1 MTFGIIVAVIGAL
14 SFAAASVLQA
24 LGAERV
30 AQRAQHRT
38 ELRSNTPHPTLRS
51 TAATMLT
58 VPFLVGFV
66 FDIVGFVAT
75 IVSARL
81 IPLFLSQTIIS
92 ARMVATAVLA
102 AIADAPQMPV
112 PTPMSVRTS
121 RPTPNRRPMS
131 EAPPSATARL
141 ANITGSDD
149 AYVFAYR
156 SLEVHAYVLAE
167 PVPHVLYTTFGVSRV
182 ASSQPTAGTQTELTM
197 RVPGAPALPQQWPAD
212 VLAHA
217 ARDEI
222 EPGVGERSEHRHR
235 AGRPRLP
242 DRLDLGDAA
251 PPALAEGAPGLE
263 GPEERE
269 AARQDRGDERVVIG
283 VGLGG
288 GHGGLAED
296 AVDADAEGALKP
308 LDRLHGA

>member
-58 VPFLVGFV
+58 VPFLIGFA

-102 AIADAPQMPV
+102 AIVLKVSLTWREWVSGAVAV
-112 PTPMSVRTS
+112 SYTHLTLPTKRIV
-121 RPTPNRRPMS
+121 
-131 EAPPSATARL
+131 
-141 ANITGSDD
+141 
-149 AYVFAYR
+149 
-156 SLEVHAYVLAE
+156 
-167 PVPHVLYTTFGVSRV
+167 
-182 ASSQPTAGTQTELTM
+182 
-197 RVPGAPALPQQWPAD
+197 
-212 VLAHA
+212 
-217 ARDEI
+217 
-222 EPGVGERSEHRHR
+222 
-235 AGRPRLP
+235 
-242 DRLDLGDAA
+242 
-251 PPALAEGAPGLE
+251 
-263 GPEERE
+263 
-269 AARQDRGDERVVIG
+269 
-283 VGLGG
+283 
-288 GHGGLAED
+288 
-296 AVDADAEGALKP
+296 
-308 LDRLHGA
+308 

>member
-58 VPFLVGFV
+58 VPFLIGFA

-102 AIADAPQMPV
+102 AIVLKVSLTWREWVSGAVVILSLILLAISAGREGSDYDAWMGWATLVAGPLLIVIGIVGARVLKRRIAAFAGLIAGAIFGVMAV
-112 PTPMSVRTS
+112 AS
-121 RPTPNRRPMS
+121 RVLTGVSPLQPGVLFTDPALYALLIS
-131 EAPPSATARL
+131 GIGGFYLFTVAL
-141 ANITGSDD
+141 QTGSVNGAAAALVVGQTVLPGAVGIIFLGD
-149 AYVFAYR
+149 VTR
-156 SLEVHAYVLAE
+156 SGWGPAAIVAFVAA
-167 PVPHVLYTTFGVSRV
+167 VVGGVIL
-182 ASSQPTAGTQTELTM
+182 ASSGAVTAVEKAESVNL
-197 RVPGAPALPQQWPAD
+197 PA
-212 VLAHA
+212 
-217 ARDEI
+217 
-222 EPGVGERSEHRHR
+222 GY
-235 AGRPRLP
+235 
-242 DRLDLGDAA
+242 
-251 PPALAEGAPGLE
+251 
-263 GPEERE
+263 
-269 AARQDRGDERVVIG
+269 
-283 VGLGG
+283 
-288 GHGGLAED
+288 GHGS
-296 AVDADAEGALKP
+296 
-308 LDRLHGA
+308 